1 MNSERAV
8 LDHERSGVLKVDSVR
23 ELHRPDDGP

>member
-8 LDHERSGVLKVDSVR
+8 LDHERSGILKSNSIR
-23 ELHRPDDGP
+23 EFHCSNDGP